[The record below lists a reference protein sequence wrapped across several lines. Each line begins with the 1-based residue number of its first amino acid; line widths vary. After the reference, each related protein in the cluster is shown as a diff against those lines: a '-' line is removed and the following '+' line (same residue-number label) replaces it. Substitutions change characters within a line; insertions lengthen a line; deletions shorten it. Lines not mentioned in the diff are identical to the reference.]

1 MQTGNNGYWPW
12 KKSCA
17 FWDVLVLALAQLL
30 LWRQASLFLLPFPVW
45 IAFSFK
51 FQCSGDTKWWLFADD
66 LASSMQAA
74 GNCGNPLAIKGFVL
88 QFLRFNRFSS
98 SYLKTVW
105 LEVAGELSTV
115 LLGLSPLLFRKWP
128 QIHDSHD
135 LGFFSEFSFHFYFFP
150 HFYFLPLYLFLW
162 VFSVIYV
169 LLAS

>member
-66 LASSMQAA
+66 SASSMQAA

-135 LGFFSEFSFHFYFFP
+135 LGFFFRIFFP
-150 HFYFLPLYLFLW
+150 FLLFPPFL
-162 VFSVIYV
+162 
-169 LLAS
+169 LLAFVPFPMSL